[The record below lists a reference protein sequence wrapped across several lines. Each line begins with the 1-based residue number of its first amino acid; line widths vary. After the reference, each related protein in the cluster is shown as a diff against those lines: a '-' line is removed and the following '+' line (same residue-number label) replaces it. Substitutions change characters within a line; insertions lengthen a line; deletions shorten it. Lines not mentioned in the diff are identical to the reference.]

1 MCPEE
6 EFSTATMEPGILC
19 ALMIGTPLEMR
30 LECSVQLQAMILQ
43 AMVKYNSHIYD

>member
-19 ALMIGTPLEMR
+19 ALITGIPQERRPEFSVRVLAIIPL
-30 LECSVQLQAMILQ
+30 I
-43 AMVKYNSHIYD
+43 MVNHRHT